1 MTMFNTNNRTTTD
14 TRRTRGDR
22 GRRSGRPW
30 ALALTLVAGLAMATP
45 ATAQDALGAGDV
57 LDGIGGDTCY
67 GVAADLAEG
76 AELLPIGLS
85 GHAVMRRPVGIDR
98 PVTLDDVELDED
110 AFLVRLH
117 REMA

>member
-1 MTMFNTNNRTTTD
+1 M
-14 TRRTRGDR
+14 
-22 GRRSGRPW
+22 
-30 ALALTLVAGLAMATP
+30 
-45 ATAQDALGAGDV
+45 Q

-67 GVAADLAEG
+67 GVAASRAEG

-85 GHAVMRRPVGIDR
+85 GRAVMRRPVGIDR